1 MDLIEFE
8 AKDTDQKT
16 EELNDE
22 NNSNSGEADGSYVE
36 EVDCNFIDDTEQES
50 DPNFYKRFINQTK
63 YLYVAIY
70 GVKIL

>member
-1 MDLIEFE
+1 MHLIEFE

-36 EVDCNFIDDTEQES
+36 EVDCNFNDDT
-50 DPNFYKRFINQTK
+50 
-63 YLYVAIY
+63 
-70 GVKIL
+70 

>member
-22 NNSNSGEADGSYVE
+22 NNSNSGEADSSYVE

>member
-22 NNSNSGEADGSYVE
+22 NNSNSGETDGSYVE
-36 EVDCNFIDDTEQES
+36 EVDCNFNDDT
-50 DPNFYKRFINQTK
+50 
-63 YLYVAIY
+63 
-70 GVKIL
+70 